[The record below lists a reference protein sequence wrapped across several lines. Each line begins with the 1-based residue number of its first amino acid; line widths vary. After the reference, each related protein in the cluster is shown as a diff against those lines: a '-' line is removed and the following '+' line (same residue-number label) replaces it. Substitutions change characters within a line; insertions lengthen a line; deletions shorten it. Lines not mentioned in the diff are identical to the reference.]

1 MVSKTAAESGEHL
14 TLELRR
20 GAIVVAILSQLREP
34 LYGYSLRE
42 RLAEQGLEVKE
53 GTLYPL
59 LRRLESQG
67 LLDSEWEVGDGR
79 PRRYYRL
86 SRDGEKVLAELRAEW
101 EDLVRVLGRLLADK
115 ED

>member
-1 MVSKTAAESGEHL
+1 MVSRATAESSL

-20 GAIVVAILSQLREP
+20 GAIVLAILGQLREP

-42 RLAEQGLEVKE
+42 RLADEGLEVKE

-67 LLDSEWEVGDGR
+67 LLDSEWDVGEGR
-79 PRRYYRL
+79 PRRYYSL
-86 SRDGEKVLAELRAEW
+86 SKKGEKVLAELQTEW
-101 EDLVRVLGRLLADK
+101 EELVRALGRLLT
-115 ED
+115 